1 MILQQNSVVK
11 NFLFLAFVAIT
22 LPSVIVAR
30 EALVPDSSVVV
41 DSGHIEDS
49 ALLASAGGEIFI
61 EFSNQTNFVH
71 EVGSV
76 SFSGEILPPAIIEL
90 PDKKPRLRMDALVSF
105 ELTSDS
111 GEPILFADRFDL
123 QNTRNRLREQYM
135 NPETTTRSSWVK
147 LIMPI
152 EDESVGMPQLWEY
165 IGPDDGWAIVGGII
179 DETSPEGIRIFSAI
193 VRRTGVY
200 TVFDEDPEP
209 KHFADEFDGS
219 QQDTAPLNE
228 DEAALFWNESN
239 GEIPDG
245 MEWQDIQSL
254 DANGEIQSQED
265 IARMRDLPESQI
277 SVNDRAITTDE
288 KVALEARRTQLISQL
303 SRATDPTDIALLKE
317 YLSLIER
324 KILIADQ
331 REQLINRKSQLEAAL
346 PKANTE
352 KLRSD
357 LGDQLAMVDAQLQ
370 NLKDV
375 ELEKRIQEIETS
387 LHMSLSEE
395 VTITPPEEPLP
406 ELEIPKEAE
415 LPQSGAAGEENTF
428 SLFFPFA
435 LLFVV
440 GIVLASGII
449 AARKKIR

>member
-1 MILQQNSVVK
+1 MK
-11 NFLFLAFVAIT
+11 NFFFLAFVAIT
-22 LPSVIVAR
+22 LPTVIVAR
-30 EALVPDSSVVV
+30 EALVPDPSVIV
-41 DSGHIEDS
+41 DSGHIKDS

-76 SFSGEILPPAIIEL
+76 SFSGEILPPAIIDL
-90 PDKKPRLRMDALVSF
+90 PDKKPRLRMNALVSF

-152 EDESVGMPQLWEY
+152 KDESVRRPRLWEY
-165 IGPDDGWAIVGGII
+165 IGPDDGWVTVGGII
-179 DETSPEGIRIFSAI
+179 DDTSPEGVRIFSAI
-193 VRRTGVY
+193 IRRTGVY
-200 TVFDEDPEP
+200 TVFDENPKP

-219 QQDTAPLNE
+219 QQNE
-228 DEAALFWNESN
+228 VSPNNDESALFWNESN

-245 MEWQDIQSL
+245 IEWQDIQSMNT
-254 DANGEIQSQED
+254 NGEIQSQGNSTT
-265 IARMRDLPESQI
+265 MKDLPESQI

-303 SRATDPTDIALLKE
+303 SRTTDPTDIALLKE
-317 YLSLIER
+317 YLSLIEQ

-331 REQLINRKSQLEAAL
+331 REQLVNRKSQLEAAL
-346 PKANTE
+346 PQATTE

-375 ELEKRIQEIETS
+375 KLEKRIQEIETS
-387 LHMSLSEE
+387 LHMSLAKD
-395 VTITPPEEPLP
+395 VTITLPKEPVP
-406 ELEIPKEAE
+406 ELKIPKEAE
-415 LPQSGAAGEENTF
+415 LPQSGADGEENSF

-435 LLFVV
+435 LLFIV
-440 GIVLASGII
+440 GIILASGII
-449 AARKKIR
+449 AARKKTR

>member
-1 MILQQNSVVK
+1 VK
-11 NFLFLAFVAIT
+11 NFFFLAFVAIT
-22 LPSVIVAR
+22 LPSVILAR
-30 EALVPDSSVVV
+30 EALVPDPSVLVET
-41 DSGHIEDS
+41 GHIENS
-49 ALLASAGGEIFI
+49 TLIASPGGEIFI
-61 EFSNQTNFVH
+61 EFSNETNFVH
-71 EVGSV
+71 ETGLV
-76 SFSGEILPPAIIEL
+76 SFSGEILSPAIIEL
-90 PDKKPRLRMDALVSF
+90 PDKKPRLRMDALISF
-105 ELTSDS
+105 ELISDS
-111 GEPILFADRFDL
+111 GEPVLFADRFDL
-123 QNTRNRLREQYM
+123 QNTRNRLREKYL
-135 NPETTTRSSWVK
+135 NPETTTRSAWVK
-147 LIMPI
+147 LIIPI
-152 EDESVGMPQLWEY
+152 EDETIIEPQLWEY
-165 IGPDDGWAIVGGII
+165 IGPDDGWATVGGIL
-179 DETSPEGIRIFSAI
+179 DEPSPEGVRVFSAI
-193 VRRTGVY
+193 LRRTGVY
-200 TVFDEDPEP
+200 TVFDENPIP
-209 KHFADEFDGS
+209 KHFADEFDFSQNESSLVGS
-219 QQDTAPLNE
+219 E
-228 DEAALFWNESN
+228 DELFWDETN
-239 GEIPDG
+239 GELPEGITWEDL
-245 MEWQDIQSL
+245 QTLTFD
-254 DANGEIQSQED
+254 GEIKAQDQYLN
-265 IARMRDLPESQI
+265 DLPESEI

-303 SRATDPTDIALLKE
+303 SRATDPTDISLLKE

-331 REQLINRKSQLEAAL
+331 REQLIDRQSQLTAAI

-357 LGDQLAMVDAQLQ
+357 LTDQLAMVDAQLQ

-440 GIVLASGII
+440 ILIIASGIV
-449 AARKKIR
+449 ASKRRL